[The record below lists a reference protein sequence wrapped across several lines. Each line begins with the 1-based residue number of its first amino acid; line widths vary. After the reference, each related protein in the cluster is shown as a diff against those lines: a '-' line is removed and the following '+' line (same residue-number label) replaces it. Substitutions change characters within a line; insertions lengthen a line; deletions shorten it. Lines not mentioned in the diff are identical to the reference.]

1 MSASRR
7 GIAVASV
14 VVTACAS
21 AGTVRPGFPPLYEAV
36 VDTLRVVPVLSP
48 QLEQRILEEQLDALD
63 SAVIERAQLIAE
75 LEQRTIDEGLEV
87 RVANVQDA
95 YLETRWFN
103 VVSRRSGDG
112 DVAHPEREILLRF
125 WVDPAGPLGY
135 KLTAEAVYRRVS
147 DPSLPSRE
155 LEVMVPEDHE
165 GEAILTRILDGVRE
179 RFSG

>member
-1 MSASRR
+1 M
-7 GIAVASV
+7 GSV

-21 AGTVRPGFPPLYEAV
+21 AGTVRPPFSPLYEAM
-36 VDTLRVVPVLSP
+36 VDTLLVVPVLSP
-48 QLEQRILEEQLDALD
+48 ELEQRILGEQLDALD
-63 SAVIERAQLIAE
+63 DAVIERAQLIAE
-75 LEQRTIDEGLEV
+75 LEQRTIDEGLDI
-87 RVANVQDA
+87 RVANVQDG

-103 VVSRRSGDG
+103 VVSRRSDDG

-125 WVDPAGPLGY
+125 WVDPVGPLGY

-155 LEVMVPEDHE
+155 REVMVPEDHE

-179 RFSG
+179 QFGG